1 MLRRPPELAAGLAGI
16 DPLLADFVLGLVE
29 DLGLEIRCHQRPNP
43 VDELEYR
50 ETRLPSEVER
60 LPAQFRPLCK
70 RLRKPRHTLGS
81 VLDVEIV
88 PNVTP
93 VRADDRPLRPE
104 QRANSAG
111 NDSLPL
117 EIASA
122 VHVPASADRDAEAV
136 ALGIGLGKHVRARL
150 GGGVRMPSRERIRF
164 DVRRPVMVSV
174 RLVGRCDDDACDKRS
189 LPALLEHGPRA
200 QDVVLECR
208 DWVVVRDADL
218 RLRGEVHDDIGAVLG
233 ERAFDCVTVADV
245 TIHAHDGLVG
255 SEDRAARP
263 VDVEPD
269 HTSTGAEQEPRE
281 PAAK

>member
-1 MLRRPPELAAGLAGI
+1 MRSRAASRRTTSPAPVSSARRRSRRRRLRPSPGKVLPVPLDRLAQRSVETVLRRPPELAAGLAGV

-50 ETRLPSEVER
+50 ETRPPSEVER

-81 VLDVEIV
+81 VLDVEVV

-136 ALGIGLGKHVRARL
+136 AL
-150 GGGVRMPSRERIRF
+150 
-164 DVRRPVMVSV
+164 
-174 RLVGRCDDDACDKRS
+174 
-189 LPALLEHGPRA
+189 
-200 QDVVLECR
+200 
-208 DWVVVRDADL
+208 
-218 RLRGEVHDDIGAVLG
+218 
-233 ERAFDCVTVADV
+233 
-245 TIHAHDGLVG
+245 
-255 SEDRAARP
+255 
-263 VDVEPD
+263 
-269 HTSTGAEQEPRE
+269 
-281 PAAK
+281 